1 MNPLWKVHTP
11 NLLAEIM
18 TNKGTEALYMPL
30 TIFARIL
37 EQVAIRASQ
46 LNDAELNKL
55 MVRLALYAI
64 ADPESPNFDPKRVAQ
79 VLEAVTA

>member
-18 TNKGTEALYMPL
+18 NNKGTEALHMPL

-37 EQVAIRASQ
+37 EKVAIRASQ
-46 LNDAELNKL
+46 LNDPELNKL
-55 MVRLALYAI
+55 MARLTLYAI
-64 ADPESPNFDPKRVAQ
+64 ADPESPSYDAKKLAQ
-79 VLEAVTA
+79 LLEAVTA